1 MKNLLTG
8 IAETCIYATNLEE
21 AEIFYT
27 EILGLE
33 TIMKEE
39 GRHVFFK
46 CGDDMLLLFNPDHTR
61 KKQTDMDGNLVPLH
75 GASGAV
81 HVAFSVQPDAFEKV
95 KKKLKKQDVT
105 IESEISW
112 PNSSQSFY
120 FRDPAGNSLEIIT
133 SDMWK

>member
-1 MKNLLTG
+1 MKNLITG

-21 AEIFYT
+21 TESFYT
-27 EILGLE
+27 DILEFE
-33 TIMKEE
+33 TVMKEE

-61 KKQTDMDGNLVPLH
+61 NKQTDMDGDPVPLH

-95 KKKLKKQDVT
+95 KEKLKNQDVT
-105 IESEISW
+105 IESEIDW
-112 PNSSQSFY
+112 PNSSRSFY